1 MYVPGDSH
9 LREALTTLWIA
20 LETIGQLS
28 LQCANGVLRIADRDT
43 TAISDNA
50 RAVAQGRP
58 ANRSRACLFFAIAQT
73 TMPVYGPGP
82 TPTAIWFRMSIAFSL
97 LAPLWPSRTRWR

>member
-1 MYVPGDSH
+1 MCRGTVTYVRRWRP
-9 LREALTTLWIA
+9 LWIA
-20 LETIGQLS
+20 LGPIDQLS

-58 ANRSRACLFFAIAQT
+58 ANRSRACLFVSRDRPDDDAH
-73 TMPVYGPGP
+73 YGPGP
-82 TPTAIWFRMSIAFSL
+82 TPTAICFRMSIAFSL
-97 LAPLWPSRTRWR
+97 LAPL